1 MKTLVLLMLSAIGFA
16 GCFSGKGIQAD
27 MVSAQLVRI
36 DTIYRYPDRSEKLLT
51 WRSPDNIEYTSYVPL
66 STVLQIG
73 TRMPMLVT
81 K

>member
-1 MKTLVLLMLSAIGFA
+1 MKTLAFLLLTATGFA

-36 DTIYRYPDRSEKLLT
+36 DTVFRYPDKREQLLT
-51 WRSPDNIEYTSYVPL
+51 WRSAYNIEYTSYVPM
-66 STVLQIG
+66 STIFQLG
-73 TRMPMLVT
+73 TRMPILVT

>member
-16 GCFSGKGIQAD
+16 GCFSGKQVQAD

-36 DTIYRYPDRSEKLLT
+36 DTIYRYPDKREKLLT
-51 WRSPDNIEYTSYVPL
+51 WRSAYNVEYTSYVPM
-66 STVLQIG
+66 SSIFFIG